1 MDKFKAN
8 PYNPSNKLILS
19 EDIINIMEKLNIN
32 DFKINNL
39 SLYQTAFVHKSYCP
53 MVDYE
58 EFTNDNNDLPL
69 QETSYET
76 MEFLGDSILSSSVS
90 SYLYS
95 RFHEIHGEN
104 EGLLTK
110 LRTRIVCGE
119 NLAKLSSDLKLN

>member
-19 EDIINIMEKLNIN
+19 EDIINIMKKLNIN

-58 EFTNDNNDLPL
+58 ELCTNA
-69 QETSYET
+69 
-76 MEFLGDSILSSSVS
+76 V
-90 SYLYS
+90 
-95 RFHEIHGEN
+95 
-104 EGLLTK
+104 
-110 LRTRIVCGE
+110 
-119 NLAKLSSDLKLN
+119 

>member
-19 EDIINIMEKLNIN
+19 DDIINIMKTLNIN

-53 MVDYE
+53 MVDYKD
-58 EFTNDNNDLPL
+58 FTNDNNNLPL
-69 QETSYET
+69 QNTSYET

-90 SYLYS
+90 
-95 RFHEIHGEN
+95 
-104 EGLLTK
+104 K
-110 LRTRIVCGE
+110 A
-119 NLAKLSSDLKLN
+119 NLFSGPDSSNK